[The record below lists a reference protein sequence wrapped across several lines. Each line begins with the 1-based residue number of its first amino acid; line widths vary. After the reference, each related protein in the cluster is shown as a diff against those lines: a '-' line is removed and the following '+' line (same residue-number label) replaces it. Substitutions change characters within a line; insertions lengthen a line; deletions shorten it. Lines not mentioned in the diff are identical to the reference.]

1 MPNYPNIF
9 KDPPDSLSFQKFLSV
24 SLVCH
29 VALVLAIFANHA
41 FNKPVQKDT
50 IPVNLVFE
58 IPSNFEPSIPKSFE
72 TQLVLKDQDKI
83 ITMGSKVSDE
93 LAERRLTES
102 VSSVKPGIILE
113 QAEVEFISAKQDAEQ
128 LASSKPV
135 QFSHPAK
142 TPEAQKNLTG
152 QKVKSTEV
160 KVISR
165 AKTLNLDS
173 QIFVKSDLQ
182 SESVD
187 QDTSENRRSDMFS
200 TEQPF
205 KNDKKLENYQ
215 FSSQENTRNQH
226 VKHKPVSIL
235 SKNSPPIYPRASKR
249 LGEEGVVKVRLDI
262 SVVGTTTHATII
274 QTSGFERLDNAALR
288 AVKNWK
294 FEPATRDGRPI
305 ETSIDIPVRFNI
317 Q

>member
-24 SLVCH
+24 SLLCH
-29 VALVLAIFANHA
+29 VALVLAIFANYA
-41 FNKPVQKDT
+41 FDKPVQKDA
-50 IPVNLVFE
+50 IPVSLLFE
-58 IPSNFEPSIPKSFE
+58 IPPNTEPSIPKNFE
-72 TQLVLKDQDKI
+72 TQLVLKDKDKI
-83 ITMGSKVSDE
+83 IIMGSKVSDE
-93 LAERRLTES
+93 LAERRLIEA

-113 QAEVEFISAKQDAEQ
+113 QAEVEFISAKQDVEP

-142 TPEAQKNLTG
+142 IPEVQMNLSG

-160 KVISR
+160 MVVSR
-165 AKTLNLDS
+165 AKTLSLDS
-173 QIFVKSDLQ
+173 QIFIKSDLQ

-187 QDTSENRRSDMFS
+187 QDSSENRRSDMVF

-205 KNDKKLENYQ
+205 KNDKKLENYP

-249 LGEEGVVKVRLDI
+249 LGEEGVVRVRLDI
-262 SVVGTTTHATII
+262 SVFGTTTHATII
-274 QTSGFERLDNAALR
+274 QTSGFERLDNEALR

-294 FEPATRDGRPI
+294 FEPATRDGHPI